1 MERTSEALWSLATA
15 RYRGDPGRHARGD
28 GARRGGRQAPYTCHH
43 PRRTAQGRLHD
54 RPRASG
60 WAGKII
66 GYDKGRDAIAR
77 KSNAIGNCLS
87 SEQGEPGAAPRGDIS
102 PTPEVEP
109 LNIPLE
115 PSPFEREKVERQAA
129 ADQQR
134 RQEYQR
140 LMEQIEAVKAHGRHH
155 ARRLSVGNPS
165 GSFHSGPRYA
175 TRDGLPIVRPGW
187 RDFE

>member
-1 MERTSEALWSLATA
+1 MRVAMERVVAAGKPLTPATIRDELRKAGFMTDQERRAELEKLLATI
-15 RYRGDPGRHARGD
+15 
-28 GARRGGRQAPYTCHH
+28 
-43 PRRTAQGRLHD
+43 TAGTR
-54 RPRASG
+54 S
-60 WAGKII
+60 
-66 GYDKGRDAIAR
+66 AR
-77 KSNAIGNCLS
+77 KSNAIRNCLS

-129 ADQQR
+129 ADEQR
-134 RQEYQR
+134 RQEHQR

-155 ARRLSVGNPS
+155 ARRLSIGNPS